1 MYFREHIY
9 FFNTVASAGFP
20 SPAEDIFA
28 SKLSIQDYLIK
39 NPNTTICIKVS
50 GDSMKN
56 IGIFSG
62 DILIVDKSINP
73 RNNHIVLCTLDGQFL
88 VKKLSMTKNSIKLI
102 SENKNYPLVTIN
114 EYDDFKIFGVVTA
127 SVKKFL

>member
-1 MYFREHIY
+1 MSFIESIY
-9 FFNTVASAGFP
+9 FFNTVVYAGFP
-20 SPAEDIFA
+20 SPAGDIFA
-28 SKLSIQDYLIK
+28 SKLNLQDYLIK
-39 NPNTTICIKVS
+39 NPNTTICIRVS

-88 VKKLSMTKNSIKLI
+88 VKKLSIKNNSIKLI
-102 SENKNYPLVTIN
+102 SENKNYPLVNIN

>member
-1 MYFREHIY
+1 MYFRDHIY
-9 FFNTVASAGFP
+9 FLNTVVSAGFP

-28 SKLSIQDYLIK
+28 SKLSLQDYLIK

-88 VKKLSMTKNSIKLI
+88 VKKLSITKNSIKLI
-102 SENKNYPLVTIN
+102 SENKNYPLVNIN